1 MKVSFKQ
8 TEFDKETGRAV
19 WIVSGGRL
27 SFPHLWKPGPDPET
41 GGPSTRLN
49 ASFLINKEENAETV
63 TQIKKAML
71 KVAKSLNPK
80 VEKLGQLKH
89 IKLGSDDD
97 GNFILKSSNSLD
109 RPTSYFDNR
118 GKKVDDPIGAGA
130 ESILYAGCYV
140 KVKLQVNCDV
150 SASKTKVWV
159 NLAAIQFLE
168 DGERFGGAGM
178 SDEELADG
186 FDEVEGDFEKP
197 ESDGFDDDD
206 LNEEEM
212 DLDGDDDLDL

>member
-41 GGPSTRLN
+41 GAPSTR
-49 ASFLINKEENAETV
+49 
-63 TQIKKAML
+63 
-71 KVAKSLNPK
+71 
-80 VEKLGQLKH
+80 
-89 IKLGSDDD
+89 
-97 GNFILKSSNSLD
+97 
-109 RPTSYFDNR
+109 
-118 GKKVDDPIGAGA
+118 KVDDPIGAGA

-197 ESDGFDDDD
+197 ESDDFDDDD
-206 LNEEEM
+206 IDEEDM
-212 DLDGDDDLDL
+212 DLDDDDDDLDL